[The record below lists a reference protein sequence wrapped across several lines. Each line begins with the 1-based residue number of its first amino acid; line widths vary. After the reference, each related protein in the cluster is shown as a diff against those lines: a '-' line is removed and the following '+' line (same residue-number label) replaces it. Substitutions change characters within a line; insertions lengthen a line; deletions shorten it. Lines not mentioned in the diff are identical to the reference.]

1 MKKLLRIIFVN
12 AVSLTFVASFF
23 PGFSF
28 DSNVFLLF
36 LAAFVFTAINFYV
49 KPIIKLFL
57 LPVNLLTLG
66 MFRWITGVICL
77 FLLTVIIPEFS
88 IRSFDFE
95 GLNFEGFAVPI
106 VHFSIIFS
114 LIASSFFISMTS
126 SFIYWLLKK

>member
-1 MKKLLRIIFVN
+1 MKKLLRTIFVN
-12 AVSLTFVASFF
+12 AVSLVFVANFF

-28 DSNVFLLF
+28 DSNLLILF
-36 LAAFVFTAINFYV
+36 LAAFVFTAINFYI

-77 FLLTVIIPEFS
+77 FLLTVIIPEFN
-88 IRSFDFE
+88 IKSFDYE
-95 GLNFEGFAVPI
+95 GLSLEGFAVPV

-114 LIASSFFISMTS
+114 LIVSSFFISMTS